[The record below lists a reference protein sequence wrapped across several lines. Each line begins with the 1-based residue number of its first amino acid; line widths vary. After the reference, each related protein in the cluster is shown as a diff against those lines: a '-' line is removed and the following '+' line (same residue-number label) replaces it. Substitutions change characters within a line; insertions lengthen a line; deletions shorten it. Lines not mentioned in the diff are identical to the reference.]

1 MFTIL
6 EIRKLSNILTI
17 ILAVSLTLSFKA
29 DASENSPLKIGD
41 QVFVST
47 IKKVGT
53 LIAISKGSGKVS
65 LQTADGL
72 EYKLFNLGKLYKK
85 TNCLGIGSS
94 LCYYHQGKQII
105 VINSQNQIYRIS
117 DISETDAQSEDKRD
131 VVETLFDAQSEQ
143 ILMESRSVLDTW

>member
-53 LIAISKGSGKVS
+53 LIEISKGSGKVS

-72 EYKLFNLGKLYKK
+72 EYKLFNLGKLYKNK
-85 TNCLGIGSS
+85 LPRNRQQLLLLSSRQTDNC
-94 LCYYHQGKQII
+94 HQLAK
-105 VINSQNQIYRIS
+105 S
-117 DISETDAQSEDKRD
+117 DLSYFRQFRD
-131 VVETLFDAQSEQ
+131 
-143 ILMESRSVLDTW
+143 

>member
-53 LIAISKGSGKVS
+53 LIEISKGSGNVS

-94 LCYYHQGKQII
+94 FCYYHQGKQII

-117 DISETDAQSEDKRD
+117 DNSETDAQSEDKRD